1 MDFSK
6 PMHIVIIGGSSTGL
20 MQGTMLSH
28 LPTPHNITILE
39 RHSSSLRPDLAA
51 GITTW
56 PEFELFMKSH
66 DRVAQPWSI
75 HSPTVQ
81 FLNKDASVKRE
92 MKRELKMTSWSVIYY
107 RLRRNFD
114 GLKSEFCDGE
124 VVIPESEGGKDG
136 DYHDEEEDHPKGNS
150 QGKREFLTGMNVT
163 SLSKLSDGGVEIIY
177 ENQNEAN
184 KELKMKA
191 DMVILADG
199 ANSSLRAKYFPDVK
213 REYAG
218 YVAFRGTVLESE
230 VSEETKKIFDPSLT
244 YFSYKGGYILLY
256 IIPGPNGS
264 LAPGSRRYNW
274 VWYHPISPSPS
285 LTSLMTDTTGV
296 LHRTTLPAGLMNPTA
311 WTPYLTLSQSIM
323 CAPFAEII
331 SKTPSPFITAIN
343 DSALPCALLPGFDNR
358 VLITGEALNLMRP
371 HMALSTTQSAMQA
384 LELEKVFKGSLT
396 LGEWEKRVVKWGKV
410 GVCKTNAFGLWNLSG
425 VGAALPWVLKLL
437 GVLVGVL

>member
-1 MDFSK
+1 
-6 PMHIVIIGGSSTGL
+6 MHIIGGSSTGL
-20 MQGTMLSH
+20 MHGTMLSH
-28 LPTPHNITILE
+28 LPTPHTLTILE

-66 DRVAQPWSI
+66 DRVAEPWSI

-124 VVIPESEGGKDG
+124 VVVPESEEGKDV
-136 DYHDEEEDHPKGNS
+136 DEEEEEEDQGKGKGK
-150 QGKREFLTGMNVT
+150 GKREFLTGMNVT
-163 SLSKLSDGGVEIIY
+163 SLTKLSEGGVEITY
-177 ENQNEAN
+177 EDKNEAN
-184 KELKMKA
+184 KEVKMKA

-244 YFSYKGGYILLY
+244 Y

-274 VWYHPISPSPS
+274 VWYHPIDSSSPS
-285 LTSLMTDTTGV
+285 LTSLMTDTTGL

-384 LELEKVFKGSLT
+384 LELEKVFTGKLS

-425 VGAALPWVLKLL
+425 LGAALPWVLRLL
-437 GVLVGVL
+437 GVLVGIL

>member
-1 MDFSK
+1 
-6 PMHIVIIGGSSTGL
+6 
-20 MQGTMLSH
+20 MLSH
-28 LPTPHNITILE
+28 LPTPHTLTILE

-66 DRVAQPWSI
+66 DRVAEPWSI

-124 VVIPESEGGKDG
+124 VVVPESEEGKD
-136 DYHDEEEDHPKGNS
+136 DDEEEEEEDQGKGKGK
-150 QGKREFLTGMNVT
+150 GKREFLTGMNVT
-163 SLSKLSDGGVEIIY
+163 SLTKLSEGGVEITY
-177 ENQNEAN
+177 EDKNEAN
-184 KELKMKA
+184 KEVKMKA

-244 YFSYKGGYILLY
+244 Y

-274 VWYHPISPSPS
+274 VWYHPIDSSSPS
-285 LTSLMTDTTGV
+285 LTSLMTDTTGL

-384 LELEKVFKGSLT
+384 LELEKVFTGKLS

-425 VGAALPWVLKLL
+425 LGAALPWVLRLL
-437 GVLVGVL
+437 GVLVGIL

>member
-1 MDFSK
+1 
-6 PMHIVIIGGSSTGL
+6 MH
-20 MQGTMLSH
+20 GTMLFH
-28 LPTPHNITILE
+28 LPTPLTLTILE
-39 RHSSSLRPDLAA
+39 RHISSLRPDLAA

-66 DRVAQPWSI
+66 DRVAEPWSI

-92 MKRELKMTSWSVIYY
+92 VKRGLKMTSWSVIYY

-124 VVIPESEGGKDG
+124 VVVPESEEGKNVD
-136 DYHDEEEDHPKGNS
+136 DDEEEDQGKGKGK
-150 QGKREFLTGMNVT
+150 GKREFLTGMNVT
-163 SLSKLSDGGVEIIY
+163 SLTKLSEGGVEITY
-177 ENQNEAN
+177 EDKNEAN
-184 KELKMKA
+184 KEVKMKA

-230 VSEETKKIFDPSLT
+230 VSEETKRIFDPSLT

-256 IIPGPNGS
+256 IIPGPTGS

-274 VWYHPISPSPS
+274 VWYHPIDSSSPS
-285 LTSLMTDTTGV
+285 LTSLMTDMTGL

-311 WTPYLTLSQSIM
+311 WNPYLTLSQSIM

-384 LELEKVFKGSLT
+384 LELEKVFTGQLS

-425 VGAALPWVLKLL
+425 VGAALPWVLRLL
-437 GVLVGVL
+437 GVLVGIL

>member
-1 MDFSK
+1 
-6 PMHIVIIGGSSTGL
+6 
-20 MQGTMLSH
+20 MLSH
-28 LPTPHNITILE
+28 LPTPHTLTILE

-66 DRVAQPWSI
+66 DRVAEPWSI

-124 VVIPESEGGKDG
+124 VVVPESEEGKD
-136 DYHDEEEDHPKGNS
+136 DEEEEEEEEDQGKGKGK
-150 QGKREFLTGMNVT
+150 GKREFLTGMNVT
-163 SLSKLSDGGVEIIY
+163 SLTKLSEGGVEITY
-177 ENQNEAN
+177 EDKNEAN
-184 KELKMKA
+184 KEVKMKA

-244 YFSYKGGYILLY
+244 Y

-274 VWYHPISPSPS
+274 VWYHPIDSSSPS
-285 LTSLMTDTTGV
+285 LTSLMTDTTGL

-343 DSALPCALLPGFDNR
+343 DSALPCALLPGFNNR

-384 LELEKVFKGSLT
+384 LELEKVFTGRLS

-425 VGAALPWVLKLL
+425 LGAALPWVLRLL
-437 GVLVGVL
+437 GVLVGIL